1 MGNKLVLLFFFF
13 CVNSV
18 HWTQVLWAPRESN
31 ISGAFWGLFSSLV
44 MLFQTIVNSSHS
56 SKKFGICSL
65 YPIWSP
71 DRLRSSIL
79 LSFLELFEICFP
91 PSTFQQ
97 LSIVNYIVS
106 KSLVFVVCTQSDLQ
120 TDCDDR
126 RKRSA
131 DRNMRLKARLLFS
144 RIRILSR
151 THLMFY
157 YRLFANSIFN
167 H

>member
-120 TDCDDR
+120 TDC
-126 RKRSA
+126 A
-131 DRNMRLKARLLFS
+131 LLFS
-144 RIRILSR
+144 SPFWSFLRSVFLRQPFNNCQLSIILFQKVWY
-151 THLMFY
+151 L
-157 YRLFANSIFN
+157 
-167 H
+167 